1 LGHIHWWKVR
11 IFAGVGG
18 FFCLCWFGLQII
30 HKAFAIC
37 SRIRGQIL
45 VSLPQTNEST
55 FIFLSFL
62 FQTET
67 VGMNCRRFLFVSGGY
82 GADEDRPFVQR
93 DGVEKDWTFWD
104 SCDTLSP
111 RGDIMSVP
119 RDPMILLSYIN
130 TQLRD
135 NYSDLHELCRA
146 LDLDEVDLVVRLREI
161 NYEYDPLLN
170 RFL

>member
-1 LGHIHWWKVR
+1 LPS
-11 IFAGVGG
+11 
-18 FFCLCWFGLQII
+18 FGLQII

-37 SRIRGQIL
+37 SRFLRKVL
-45 VSLPQTNEST
+45 VSLSQTNEAS

-67 VGMNCRRFLFVSGGY
+67 AGRRTRRFLFASGGHS
-82 GADEDRPFVQR
+82 AAEDRPFVQR
-93 DGVEKDWTFWD
+93 RRSCCCGTEKHWTFLAR
-104 SCDTLSP
+104 CDTLSL
-111 RGDIMSVP
+111 RGDFMSVP